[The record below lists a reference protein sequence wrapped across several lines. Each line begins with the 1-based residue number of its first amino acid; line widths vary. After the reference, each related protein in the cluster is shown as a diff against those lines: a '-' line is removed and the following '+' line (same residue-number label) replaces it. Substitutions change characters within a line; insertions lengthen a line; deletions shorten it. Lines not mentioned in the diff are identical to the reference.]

1 MRPRPNTDLPSPS
14 GMAIA
19 TQLPKVIWGKGI
31 YVHDANGRRYIDA
44 SGGPAVFCLGHA
56 NDEVNDAIKRQLDQ
70 IAYGYRYTFTS
81 DALEELRALVAEA
94 CGPGLDSMLFCC
106 GGSEAVE
113 SALKIALQYHTA
125 RGEMSRRR
133 FVARRRSWHGNT
145 LGALSVSDFLVRRA
159 PFEGALIEASFV
171 SAVRAYRPP
180 PGVAVDELAEYCA
193 QELEAE
199 IERVGPERVAAFI
212 FEPVVGAAGGVVPA
226 PPTYAER
233 VRRVCD
239 RHGVLLIAD
248 EVMCGAGRCG
258 TWRALEHDGVVP
270 DIMAVAKGLGAG
282 YLPLGATV
290 YHRRVAEVIDR
301 HDGGPLTGHTFTGH
315 TTACAAGVAVQ
326 RIVKRDG
333 LVARVRRDGPAFQA
347 RVTRALEGIEAVGD
361 IRGRGFF
368 LGIELVAD
376 RASKTPF
383 APALHVAT
391 RIGQTAAASGLL
403 CYPSSGNID
412 GVNGDTVILA
422 PPYISSD
429 AELDEIAGRFG
440 DAVREAL
447 KGIRRA

>member
-1 MRPRPNTDLPSPS
+1 
-14 GMAIA
+14 MAIA
-19 TQLPKVIWGKGI
+19 TQLPKVRWGKGI
-31 YVHDANGRRYIDA
+31 YVHDANGNRYIDA

-56 NDEVNDAIKRQLDQ
+56 NDEVNEAIKRQLDQ

-125 RGEMSRRR
+125 RGEMTRRR
-133 FVARRRSWHGNT
+133 FIARRRSWHGNT

-159 PFEGALIEASFV
+159 PFEGALIDASFV

-180 PGVAVDELAEYCA
+180 PGVAVDTLAEFCA
-193 QELEAE
+193 QELENE
-199 IERVGPERVAAFI
+199 ILRVGPERIAAFI

-233 VRRVCD
+233 IRRVCD
-239 RHGVLLIAD
+239 RHGVLMIAD

-282 YLPLGATV
+282 YLPLGATI
-290 YHRRVAEVIDR
+290 YHRRVAEVIDH

-326 RIVKRDG
+326 RIVRRDG
-333 LVARVRRDGPAFQA
+333 LVDRVRRDGPALLA
-347 RVTRALEGIEAVGD
+347 RIRNSLEGIDAVGD

-368 LGIELVAD
+368 VGVELVAD
-376 RASKTPF
+376 RASKIPF
-383 APALHVAT
+383 EPALHVAT
-391 RIGQTAAASGLL
+391 TIGQAAAANGLL

-412 GVNGDTVILA
+412 GVSGDTVILA
-422 PPYISSD
+422 PPYITTD

-440 DAVREAL
+440 ESVRQAL
-447 KGIRRA
+447 AGLPRR